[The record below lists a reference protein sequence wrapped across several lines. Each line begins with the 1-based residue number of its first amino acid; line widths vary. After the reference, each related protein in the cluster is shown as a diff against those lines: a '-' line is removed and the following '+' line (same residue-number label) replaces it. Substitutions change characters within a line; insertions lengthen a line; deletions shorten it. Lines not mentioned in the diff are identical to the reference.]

1 MAFKLVTNGMVPTVT
16 YQTLLDR
23 YLNTGFLLQGLVV
36 LESFAVA
43 LVHKVRGSSI
53 SEPDM

>member
-1 MAFKLVTNGMVPTVT
+1 MTNGMVPTVT

-23 YLNTGFLLQGLVV
+23 YLNAGFLLQGLVV